1 VEENRSPHRRWPAL
15 AGGALVL
22 LFGLGCLNYTEADG
36 LERHRARAAQL
47 GLPPP
52 SRGIQ
57 RLGMAT
63 TALGGGLVGY
73 AVGRGRGRAAPPP
86 SLGRPEP

>member
-1 VEENRSPHRRWPAL
+1 MTRRRWPAL
-15 AGGALVL
+15 AGALLIL

-36 LERHRARAAQL
+36 LEHHRARAAEL

-52 SRGIQ
+52 SRAIQ

-63 TALGGGLVGY
+63 TAVGGGLAGF
-73 AVGRGRGRAAPPP
+73 G
-86 SLGRPEP
+86 LGRRRVTAERPPRLQ

>member
-1 VEENRSPHRRWPAL
+1 MHRRRWPAL
-15 AGGALVL
+15 LGAALVL

-36 LERHRARAAQL
+36 LEHHRARAAEL

-52 SRGIQ
+52 SRPIQ

-63 TALGGGLVGY
+63 TALGGVLVGF
-73 AVGRGRGRAAPPP
+73 VLGRGRAAVGPPAR
-86 SLGRPEP
+86 LQ